1 MNWYNYCRGN
11 PLKFVDPDG
20 REIINAYKTLMTTSD
35 ETLGKS
41 SELISKVGCVLTAY
55 TRIASAIIG
64 DEISLNTANQIAKDK
79 KLFTDGNLLTP
90 ENGAELIN
98 SILKENGVSDTTVSF
113 EGVPSPE
120 KTGEEVV
127 RQLKE
132 QGFEAE
138 HVYYDGPNG
147 YENYILIKW
156 GDD

>member
-1 MNWYNYCRGN
+1 MITSNEARVATIDR
-11 PLKFVDPDG
+11 LAVMAKEF
-20 REIINAYKTLMTTSD
+20 IINN
-35 ETLGKS
+35 
-41 SELISKVGCVLTAY
+41 VGMPIREA
-55 TRIASAIIG
+55 
-64 DEISLNTANQIAKDK
+64 
-79 KLFTDGNLLTP
+79 
-90 ENGAELIN
+90 IN
-98 SILKENGVSDTTVSF
+98 SGHFRTTVSF

-147 YENYILIKW
+147 YDNYILIKW

>member
-1 MNWYNYCRGN
+1 MITANEARVATIDR
-11 PLKFVDPDG
+11 LAVMAKEF
-20 REIINAYKTLMTTSD
+20 IINN
-35 ETLGKS
+35 
-41 SELISKVGCVLTAY
+41 VGMPIRDA
-55 TRIASAIIG
+55 
-64 DEISLNTANQIAKDK
+64 
-79 KLFTDGNLLTP
+79 
-90 ENGAELIN
+90 IN
-98 SILKENGVSDTTVSF
+98 SGHFHTTVSF

-147 YENYILIKW
+147 YDNYILIKW